1 MPTTSPRVNVV
12 FQKPVYAL
20 LRESAHKGGVSL
32 SAKVRDL
39 VLQAMEI
46 EEDLALSTFAEGRER
61 TFDRATALTH
71 EQVQGRTRRKR
82 R

>member
-20 LRESAHKGGVSL
+20 LRERAHEGGVSL

-46 EEDLALSTFAEGRER
+46 EEDLDLSIFAEDRER

-71 EQVQGRTRRKR
+71 EQVQGRARRKR